1 MRREKRNNNNL
12 EDKFK
17 WGKLVSFIIAI
28 ILLIIAIVASM
39 SQEQTVGNLNYN
51 RITNEHNSVESA
63 SSDLSK
69 NINGVLAQNSS
80 GGDNED
86 EDDNEINEIR
96 NSLIISDNTNSANA
110 TNTVEAEVSANETNS
125 METEVS
131 ANLTE
136 ANENLEDTATS
147 ESNITENETQTQTN
161 NDQNTENNSSNE
173 NVETQFIFPV
183 EGEVIKEFA
192 KDNLIYSET
201 LEEWITHPGID
212 IKADR
217 TTVVKATADGT
228 VKSIKNDPRYGLTVT
243 IEHNDGY
250 TSVYSS
256 LLTAE
261 FVKEGEAVTQGQT
274 IGTVGNSSV
283 FEVAEDNHLHF
294 ELLKDGSNIN
304 PEIYLK

>member
-1 MRREKRNNNNL
+1 MRREKRNNSL
-12 EDKFK
+12 EDKVK

-39 SQEQTVGNLNYN
+39 SQEKTVGSLNYN
-51 RITNEHNSVESA
+51 KITNEYNSVESA

-69 NINGVLAQNSS
+69 NVNQVLKQNTI
-80 GGDNED
+80 GGDNSE
-86 EDDNEINEIR
+86 EDDNEINEIKE
-96 NSLIISDNTNSANA
+96 SLITNNEKESNVINSTNNTNEVG
-110 TNTVEAEVSANETNS
+110 TEEKEVST
-125 METEVS
+125 
-131 ANLTE
+131 NLTE
-136 ANENLEDTATS
+136 TNESTNTEKQNEEQYQTTENIKQNNENTTS
-147 ESNITENETQTQTN
+147 
-161 NDQNTENNSSNE
+161 
-173 NVETQFIFPV
+173 ETQFIFPV

-201 LEEWITHPGID
+201 LEEWITHTGID
-212 IKADR
+212 IKAER

-228 VKSIKNDPRYGLTVT
+228 VKTIKNDPRYGLTVT

-250 TSVYSS
+250 TSIYSS
-256 LLTAE
+256 LLSAE
-261 FVKEGEAVTQGQT
+261 FVKEGEKVSQGQT

>member
-1 MRREKRNNNNL
+1 MRREKRNNNV
-12 EDKFK
+12 EDKVK

-28 ILLIIAIVASM
+28 ILLIIAISASM
-39 SQEQTVGNLNYN
+39 SQEKTVGNISFN
-51 RITNEHNSVESA
+51 RNLTETNTLESA

-69 NINGVLAQNSS
+69 SVNQILIQNNV
-80 GGDNED
+80 GGDNEEESDD
-86 EDDNEINEIR
+86 ELNEIQS
-96 NSLIISDNTNSANA
+96 SLITNQTENNESDK
-110 TNTVEAEVSANETNS
+110 EVSTNVTASNEEVGNENNVNNENTSNANE
-125 METEVS
+125 
-131 ANLTE
+131 ANK
-136 ANENLEDTATS
+136 EN
-147 ESNITENETQTQTN
+147 QTN
-161 NDQNTENNSSNE
+161 NEQKENKVEENNTNE
-173 NVETQFIFPV
+173 NNNTTQFIFPV

-201 LEEWITHPGID
+201 LEEWITHTGID

-217 TTVVKATADGT
+217 TTIVKSVSDGT

-243 IEHNDGY
+243 IEHSDGY

-261 FVKEGEAVTQGQT
+261 FVKEGEKVTQGQT
-274 IGTVGNSSV
+274 IGTVGNSAV

-304 PEIYLK
+304 PEMYLK

>member
-39 SQEQTVGNLNYN
+39 SQETTVGNLNYN
-51 RITNEHNSVESA
+51 RIANEYNSVESA

-69 NINGVLAQNSS
+69 NVNQVLKQNTV
-80 GGDNED
+80 GGDNAE
-86 EDDNEINEIR
+86 EYDDEINEIKE
-96 NSLIISDNTNSANA
+96 SLTANNVVDNNVVNTSNNTNEVGTESK
-110 TNTVEAEVSANETNS
+110 EVSANSTETN
-125 METEVS
+125 
-131 ANLTE
+131 
-136 ANENLEDTATS
+136 
-147 ESNITENETQTQTN
+147 EST
-161 NDQNTENNSSNE
+161 NTENQNEIQPQTNE
-173 NVETQFIFPV
+173 NTEQNNANTTSEIQFISPV

-201 LEEWITHPGID
+201 LEEWITHTGID

-217 TTVVKATADGT
+217 TTVVKETADGT

-256 LLTAE
+256 LLSAE
-261 FVKEGEAVTQGQT
+261 FVKEGETVTQGQT
-274 IGTVGNSSV
+274 IGTVGNSAV

-294 ELLKDGSNIN
+294 ELLKGGSNIN

>member
-39 SQEQTVGNLNYN
+39 SQETTVGNLNYN
-51 RITNEHNSVESA
+51 RIANEYNSVESA

-69 NINGVLAQNSS
+69 NVNQVLKQNTV
-80 GGDNED
+80 GGDNAE
-86 EDDNEINEIR
+86 EYDDEINEIKE
-96 NSLIISDNTNSANA
+96 SLTANNVVDNNVVNTSNNTNEVGTESK
-110 TNTVEAEVSANETNS
+110 EVSANSTETN
-125 METEVS
+125 
-131 ANLTE
+131 
-136 ANENLEDTATS
+136 
-147 ESNITENETQTQTN
+147 EST
-161 NDQNTENNSSNE
+161 NTENQNE
-173 NVETQFIFPV
+173 IQPQTNANTEQNNANTTSEIQFIFPV

-201 LEEWITHPGID
+201 LEEWITHTGID

-228 VKSIKNDPRYGLTVT
+228 VKSIKNDSRYGLTVT

-256 LLTAE
+256 LLSAE
-261 FVKEGEAVTQGQT
+261 FVKEGETVTQGQT
-274 IGTVGNSSV
+274 IGTVGNSAV

>member
-12 EDKFK
+12 EDKVK
-17 WGKLVSFIIAI
+17 WGKLISFIVAI
-28 ILLIIAIVASM
+28 ILLIIAIMLSM
-39 SQEQTVGNLNYN
+39 SSETTVGELNYN
-51 RITNEHNSVESA
+51 RISNENNSIESA

-69 NINGVLAQNSS
+69 NVNQVLKQNNV
-80 GGDNED
+80 GGDNAE
-86 EDDNEINEIR
+86 EDDNEINEIKE
-96 NSLIISDNTNSANA
+96 SLTTNNIISNNTTSSSNVTNQTEGKEVGANVTAINENNENS
-110 TNTVEAEVSANETNS
+110 ETN
-125 METEVS
+125 
-131 ANLTE
+131 N
-136 ANENLEDTATS
+136 
-147 ESNITENETQTQTN
+147 SNTTENQTQS
-161 NDQNTENNSSNE
+161 NDAKKTED
-173 NVETQFIFPV
+173 NVNKTQFIFPV

-201 LEEWITHPGID
+201 LEEWITHLGID

-256 LLTAE
+256 LLSAE
-261 FVKEGEAVTQGQT
+261 FVKEGEKVTQGQT

>member
-39 SQEQTVGNLNYN
+39 SQETTVGNLNYN
-51 RITNEHNSVESA
+51 RIANEYNSVESA

-69 NINGVLAQNSS
+69 NVNQVLKQNTV
-80 GGDNED
+80 GGDNAE
-86 EDDNEINEIR
+86 EYDDEINEIKE
-96 NSLIISDNTNSANA
+96 SLTANNVVDNNLVNTSNNTNEVGTESK
-110 TNTVEAEVSANETNS
+110 EVSANSTETN
-125 METEVS
+125 
-131 ANLTE
+131 
-136 ANENLEDTATS
+136 
-147 ESNITENETQTQTN
+147 EST
-161 NDQNTENNSSNE
+161 NTENQNEIQPQTNE
-173 NVETQFIFPV
+173 NTEQNNANTTSEIQFIFPV

-201 LEEWITHPGID
+201 LEEWITHTGID

-256 LLTAE
+256 LLSAE
-261 FVKEGEAVTQGQT
+261 FVKEGETVTQGQT
-274 IGTVGNSSV
+274 IGTVGNSAV

>member
-39 SQEQTVGNLNYN
+39 SQETTVGNLNYN
-51 RITNEHNSVESA
+51 RIANEYNSVESA

-69 NINGVLAQNSS
+69 NVNQVLKQNTV
-80 GGDNED
+80 GGDNAE
-86 EDDNEINEIR
+86 EYDDEINEIKE
-96 NSLIISDNTNSANA
+96 SLTANNVMDNNVVNTSNNTNEVGTESK
-110 TNTVEAEVSANETNS
+110 EVSANSTETNES
-125 METEVS
+125 TNTE
-131 ANLTE
+131 NQ
-136 ANENLEDTATS
+136 
-147 ESNITENETQTQTN
+147 NETQPQTN
-161 NDQNTENNSSNE
+161 ENTEQNNANTTSE
-173 NVETQFIFPV
+173 IQFIFPV

-201 LEEWITHPGID
+201 LEEWITHTGID

-217 TTVVKATADGT
+217 TTVVKATADAT
-228 VKSIKNDPRYGLTVT
+228 VKSVKNDPRYGLTVT

-256 LLTAE
+256 LLSAE
-261 FVKEGEAVTQGQT
+261 FVKEGETVTQGQT
-274 IGTVGNSSV
+274 IGTVGNSAV

>member
-1 MRREKRNNNNL
+1 MRREKRNNNV
-12 EDKFK
+12 EDKVK

-28 ILLIIAIVASM
+28 ILLIIAISASM
-39 SQEQTVGNLNYN
+39 SQEKTVGNLSYN
-51 RITNEHNSVESA
+51 RNLTEQNSVESA

-69 NINGVLAQNSS
+69 SVNQILIQNNV
-80 GGDNED
+80 GGDNE
-86 EDDNEINEIR
+86 EESDNELNEIKS
-96 NSLIISDNTNSANA
+96 SLITNQTENNESDK
-110 TNTVEAEVSANETNS
+110 EVSTNVTASNEETTNENNENTSNTNETNQ
-125 METEVS
+125 ENQTRNVQTENKVEE
-131 ANLTE
+131 NNT
-136 ANENLEDTATS
+136 NENT
-147 ESNITENETQTQTN
+147 
-161 NDQNTENNSSNE
+161 
-173 NVETQFIFPV
+173 TQFIFPV

-201 LEEWITHPGID
+201 LEEWITHTGID

-217 TTVVKATADGT
+217 TTIVKSVADGT

-243 IEHNDGY
+243 IEHSDGY

-261 FVKEGEAVTQGQT
+261 FVKEGEKVTQGQT
-274 IGTVGNSSV
+274 IGTVGNSAV

>member
-1 MRREKRNNNNL
+1 MRREKRNNTL
-12 EDKFK
+12 EDKVK

-28 ILLIIAIVASM
+28 ILLIIAISASM
-39 SQEQTVGNLNYN
+39 SQEKTVGNLSYN
-51 RITNEHNSVESA
+51 RNLTEQNTLESA

-69 NINGVLAQNSS
+69 SVNQILIQNNV
-80 GGDNED
+80 GGDNEEESDD
-86 EDDNEINEIR
+86 ELNEIQS
-96 NSLIISDNTNSANA
+96 SLITNESKNNESDK
-110 TNTVEAEVSANETNS
+110 EVSTNVTASNE
-125 METEVS
+125 EV
-131 ANLTE
+131 
-136 ANENLEDTATS
+136 ANEN
-147 ESNITENETQTQTN
+147 NVNYENT
-161 NDQNTENNSSNE
+161 
-173 NVETQFIFPV
+173 TQFIFPV

-217 TTVVKATADGT
+217 TTIVKSVADGT

-243 IEHNDGY
+243 IEHSDGY

-261 FVKEGEAVTQGQT
+261 FVKEGEKVTQGQT
-274 IGTVGNSSV
+274 IGTVGNSAV

>member
-1 MRREKRNNNNL
+1 MRREKRNNNV
-12 EDKFK
+12 EDKVK

-28 ILLIIAIVASM
+28 ILLIIAISASM
-39 SQEQTVGNLNYN
+39 SQEKMVGNLSYN
-51 RITNEHNSVESA
+51 RNLTEQNTLESA

-69 NINGVLAQNSS
+69 SVNQILIQNNV
-80 GGDNED
+80 GGDNEEESDD
-86 EDDNEINEIR
+86 ELNEIQS
-96 NSLIISDNTNSANA
+96 SLITNQTENNESDK
-110 TNTVEAEVSANETNS
+110 EVSTNVTASNE
-125 METEVS
+125 EV
-131 ANLTE
+131 
-136 ANENLEDTATS
+136 ANENNVNYENTS
-147 ESNITENETQTQTN
+147 NANVTNKENQTSNEQTENKVEE
-161 NDQNTENNSSNE
+161 NTTNE
-173 NVETQFIFPV
+173 NTTQFIFPV

-201 LEEWITHPGID
+201 LEEWITHLGID

-217 TTVVKATADGT
+217 TTIVKSVAGGT

-243 IEHNDGY
+243 IEHADGY

-261 FVKEGEAVTQGQT
+261 FVKEGEKVTQGQT
-274 IGTVGNSSV
+274 IGTVGNSAV

-304 PEIYLK
+304 PEMCLK

>member
-1 MRREKRNNNNL
+1 MRREKRNNNV
-12 EDKFK
+12 EDKVK

-28 ILLIIAIVASM
+28 ILLIIAISASM
-39 SQEQTVGNLNYN
+39 SQEKTVGNLSYN
-51 RITNEHNSVESA
+51 RNLTETNKVESA

-69 NINGVLAQNSS
+69 SVNQILIQNNV
-80 GGDNED
+80 GGDNEEESDD
-86 EDDNEINEIR
+86 ELNEIKS
-96 NSLIISDNTNSANA
+96 SLITN
-110 TNTVEAEVSANETNS
+110 
-125 METEVS
+125 
-131 ANLTE
+131 
-136 ANENLEDTATS
+136 
-147 ESNITENETQTQTN
+147 Q
-161 NDQNTENNSSNE
+161 TENNESDNKEVSTNLSNSNQEANTINTNE
-173 NVETQFIFPV
+173 NTSNTNVTSQENQTINEQTENKVKENNTNENTTQFIFPV

-217 TTVVKATADGT
+217 TTIVKSVADGT

-243 IEHNDGY
+243 IEHADGY

-261 FVKEGEAVTQGQT
+261 FVKEGEKVTQGQT
-274 IGTVGNSSV
+274 IGTVGNSAV

>member
-39 SQEQTVGNLNYN
+39 SQETTVGNLNYN
-51 RITNEHNSVESA
+51 RIANEYNSVESA

-69 NINGVLAQNSS
+69 NVNQVLKQNTV
-80 GGDNED
+80 GGDNAE
-86 EDDNEINEIR
+86 EYDDEINEIKE
-96 NSLIISDNTNSANA
+96 SLTANNAVDNNVVNTSNNTNEVGTESK
-110 TNTVEAEVSANETNS
+110 EVSANSTETN
-125 METEVS
+125 
-131 ANLTE
+131 
-136 ANENLEDTATS
+136 
-147 ESNITENETQTQTN
+147 EST
-161 NDQNTENNSSNE
+161 NTENQNEIQPQTNE
-173 NVETQFIFPV
+173 NTEQNNANTTSEIQFIFPV

-201 LEEWITHPGID
+201 LEEWITHTGID

-217 TTVVKATADGT
+217 TTVVKAIADGT

-256 LLTAE
+256 LLSAE
-261 FVKEGEAVTQGQT
+261 FVKEGETVTQGQT
-274 IGTVGNSSV
+274 IGTVGNSAV

>member
-1 MRREKRNNNNL
+1 M
-12 EDKFK
+12 
-17 WGKLVSFIIAI
+17 
-28 ILLIIAIVASM
+28 
-39 SQEQTVGNLNYN
+39 
-51 RITNEHNSVESA
+51 
-63 SSDLSK
+63 
-69 NINGVLAQNSS
+69 
-80 GGDNED
+80 GGDNAE
-86 EDDNEINEIR
+86 EDDNEINEIKE
-96 NSLIISDNTNSANA
+96 SLTTNNIISNNTTSSSNVTNQTEGKEVGANVTAINENKENS
-110 TNTVEAEVSANETNS
+110 ETN
-125 METEVS
+125 
-131 ANLTE
+131 N
-136 ANENLEDTATS
+136 
-147 ESNITENETQTQTN
+147 SNTTENQTQS
-161 NDQNTENNSSNE
+161 NDAKKTED
-173 NVETQFIFPV
+173 NVNKTQFIFPV

-201 LEEWITHPGID
+201 LEEWITHLGID

-256 LLTAE
+256 LLSAE
-261 FVKEGEAVTQGQT
+261 FVKEGEKVTQGQT

>member
-1 MRREKRNNNNL
+1 MRREKRNNNV
-12 EDKFK
+12 EDKVK

-28 ILLIIAIVASM
+28 ILLIIAISASM
-39 SQEQTVGNLNYN
+39 SQEKTVGNLSYN
-51 RITNEHNSVESA
+51 RNLTETNKVESA

-69 NINGVLAQNSS
+69 SVNQILIQNSV
-80 GGDNED
+80 GGDNEEESDD
-86 EDDNEINEIR
+86 ELNEIKS
-96 NSLIISDNTNSANA
+96 SLITN
-110 TNTVEAEVSANETNS
+110 
-125 METEVS
+125 
-131 ANLTE
+131 
-136 ANENLEDTATS
+136 
-147 ESNITENETQTQTN
+147 Q
-161 NDQNTENNSSNE
+161 TENNESANKEVSTNVSNSNQEVTNSNNENTSNE
-173 NVETQFIFPV
+173 IVPSQENQTSNEQTENKVEENNTNENTTQFIFPV

-201 LEEWITHPGID
+201 LEEWITHTGID

-217 TTVVKATADGT
+217 TTIVKSVADGT

-243 IEHNDGY
+243 IEHADGY

-261 FVKEGEAVTQGQT
+261 FVKEGEKVTQGQT
-274 IGTVGNSSV
+274 IGTVGNSAV

-304 PEIYLK
+304 PEMYLK

>member
-1 MRREKRNNNNL
+1 MRREKRNNNV
-12 EDKFK
+12 EDKVK

-28 ILLIIAIVASM
+28 ILLIIAISASM
-39 SQEQTVGNLNYN
+39 SQEKTVGNLSYN
-51 RITNEHNSVESA
+51 RNLTETNNVESA

-69 NINGVLAQNSS
+69 SVNQILIENNI
-80 GGDNED
+80 GGDNEEESDD
-86 EDDNEINEIR
+86 ELNEIQS
-96 NSLIISDNTNSANA
+96 SLITNKTENNESANKEVSTNVNNSNQA
-110 TNTVEAEVSANETNS
+110 TNTTNS
-125 METEVS
+125 
-131 ANLTE
+131 
-136 ANENLEDTATS
+136 NENASNEIVVNED
-147 ESNITENETQTQTN
+147 NQTN
-161 NDQNTENNSSNE
+161 NEQAENKVEENTTNE
-173 NVETQFIFPV
+173 NTTQFIFPV

-217 TTVVKATADGT
+217 TTIVKSVADGT
-228 VKSIKNDPRYGLTVT
+228 VKSVKNDPRYGLTVT
-243 IEHNDGY
+243 IEHADGY

-261 FVKEGEAVTQGQT
+261 FVKEGEKVTQGQT
-274 IGTVGNSSV
+274 IGTVGNSAV

-304 PEIYLK
+304 PEMYLK

>member
-39 SQEQTVGNLNYN
+39 SQETTVGNLNYN
-51 RITNEHNSVESA
+51 RIANEYNSVESA

-69 NINGVLAQNSS
+69 NVNQVLKQNTV
-80 GGDNED
+80 GGDNAE
-86 EDDNEINEIR
+86 EYDDEINEIKE
-96 NSLIISDNTNSANA
+96 SLTANNVVDNNVVNTSNNTNEVGTESK
-110 TNTVEAEVSANETNS
+110 EVSANSTETN
-125 METEVS
+125 
-131 ANLTE
+131 
-136 ANENLEDTATS
+136 
-147 ESNITENETQTQTN
+147 EST
-161 NDQNTENNSSNE
+161 NTENQNEIQPQTNE
-173 NVETQFIFPV
+173 NTEQNNANTTSEIQFIFPV

-201 LEEWITHPGID
+201 LEEWITHTGID

-256 LLTAE
+256 LLSAE
-261 FVKEGEAVTQGQT
+261 FVKEGETVTQGQT
-274 IGTVGNSSV
+274 IGTVGNSAV

-294 ELLKDGSNIN
+294 ELLKDGININ

>member
-1 MRREKRNNNNL
+1 MRREKRNNNV
-12 EDKFK
+12 EDKVK

-28 ILLIIAIVASM
+28 ILLIIAISASM
-39 SQEQTVGNLNYN
+39 SQEKTVGNLSYN
-51 RITNEHNSVESA
+51 RNLTETNTVESA

-69 NINGVLAQNSS
+69 SVNQILVQNKV
-80 GGDNED
+80 GGDNEEESDD
-86 EDDNEINEIR
+86 ELNEIKS
-96 NSLIISDNTNSANA
+96 SLITNKTENNESANKEVSTNVTNLNQEATNSNNE
-110 TNTVEAEVSANETNS
+110 NTSNTNETNQENQTS
-125 METEVS
+125 NVQTENKVEE
-131 ANLTE
+131 NNT
-136 ANENLEDTATS
+136 NENT
-147 ESNITENETQTQTN
+147 
-161 NDQNTENNSSNE
+161 
-173 NVETQFIFPV
+173 TQFIFPV

-217 TTVVKATADGT
+217 TTIVKSVADGT

-243 IEHNDGY
+243 IEHADGY

-261 FVKEGEAVTQGQT
+261 FVKEGEKVTQGQT
-274 IGTVGNSSV
+274 IGTVGNSAV

>member
-51 RITNEHNSVESA
+51 KITNEYNSVESA

-69 NINGVLAQNSS
+69 NINGVLAQNSA
-80 GGDNED
+80 GGDNAD

-96 NSLIISDNTNSANA
+96 NSLIINDNTNSANT
-110 TNTVEAEVSANETNS
+110 TNTGKAEVSANATNTE
-125 METEVS
+125 ETEVS
-131 ANLTE
+131 ANVTE
-136 ANENLEDTATS
+136 ANENQENSETS
-147 ESNITENETQTQTN
+147 KVNNTEAQTN

-173 NVETQFIFPV
+173 NVETQFVFPV

-217 TTVVKATADGT
+217 TTVVKAVASGT

-243 IEHNDGY
+243 IEHDDGY

-283 FEVAEDNHLHF
+283 FEVSEDNHLHF

>member
-1 MRREKRNNNNL
+1 MRREKRNNKV
-12 EDKFK
+12 EDKIR

-28 ILLIIAIVASM
+28 ILLIIAISASM
-39 SQEQTVGNLNYN
+39 SQEKVVGNLSYDRNLVEQN
-51 RITNEHNSVESA
+51 TLESA

-69 NINGVLAQNSS
+69 SVNQILIQNNI
-80 GGDNED
+80 GGDNQEESD
-86 EDDNEINEIR
+86 EELNEIQS
-96 NSLIISDNTNSANA
+96 SLITNQTENNA
-110 TNTVEAEVSANETNS
+110 TDNKEVSANVTDSNQKTTNTTNS
-125 METEVS
+125 
-131 ANLTE
+131 
-136 ANENLEDTATS
+136 NENTLNKNNVNA
-147 ESNITENETQTQTN
+147 ENQTN
-161 NDQNTENNSSNE
+161 NEQIENKVEENNTDE
-173 NVETQFIFPV
+173 KATTQFVFPV

-217 TTVVKATADGT
+217 TTIVKVVAEGT

-243 IEHNDGY
+243 IEHADGY

-261 FVKEGEAVTQGQT
+261 FVKEGEKVTQGQT
-274 IGTVGNSSV
+274 IGTVGNSAV

>member
-12 EDKFK
+12 EDKVK
-17 WGKLVSFIIAI
+17 WGKLISFIVAI
-28 ILLIIAIVASM
+28 ILLIIAIMLSM
-39 SQEQTVGNLNYN
+39 SSETTVGELNYN
-51 RITNEHNSVESA
+51 RISNENNSIESA

-69 NINGVLAQNSS
+69 NVNQVLKQNNV
-80 GGDNED
+80 GGDNAE
-86 EDDNEINEIR
+86 EDDNEINEIKE
-96 NSLIISDNTNSANA
+96 SLTTNNIISNNTTSSSNVTNQTEGKEVGANVTAINENNENS
-110 TNTVEAEVSANETNS
+110 ETN
-125 METEVS
+125 
-131 ANLTE
+131 N
-136 ANENLEDTATS
+136 
-147 ESNITENETQTQTN
+147 SNTTENQTQS
-161 NDQNTENNSSNE
+161 NDAKKTED
-173 NVETQFIFPV
+173 NVNKAQFIFPV
-183 EGEVIKEFA
+183 EGEVIKDFA

-201 LEEWITHPGID
+201 LEEWITHLGID

-256 LLTAE
+256 LLSAE
-261 FVKEGEAVTQGQT
+261 FVKEGEKVTQGQT

>member
-1 MRREKRNNNNL
+1 MRREKRNNNA
-12 EDKFK
+12 EDKVK

-28 ILLIIAIVASM
+28 ILLIIAISASM
-39 SQEQTVGNLNYN
+39 SQEKTVGNLSYN
-51 RITNEHNSVESA
+51 RNLTETNTVESA

-69 NINGVLAQNSS
+69 SVNQILIQNYV
-80 GGDNED
+80 GGDNEEESDD
-86 EDDNEINEIR
+86 ELNEIKS
-96 NSLIISDNTNSANA
+96 SLITNKTENNESANKEVSTNVTNSNQ
-110 TNTVEAEVSANETNS
+110 EEINS
-125 METEVS
+125 
-131 ANLTE
+131 N
-136 ANENLEDTATS
+136 NENTSKENVVNED
-147 ESNITENETQTQTN
+147 NQTN
-161 NDQNTENNSSNE
+161 NEQAENKVEENSNNE
-173 NVETQFIFPV
+173 NTTQFIFPV

-217 TTVVKATADGT
+217 TTIVKSVADGT

-243 IEHNDGY
+243 IEHADGY

-261 FVKEGEAVTQGQT
+261 FVKEGEKVTQGQT
-274 IGTVGNSSV
+274 IGTVGNSAV